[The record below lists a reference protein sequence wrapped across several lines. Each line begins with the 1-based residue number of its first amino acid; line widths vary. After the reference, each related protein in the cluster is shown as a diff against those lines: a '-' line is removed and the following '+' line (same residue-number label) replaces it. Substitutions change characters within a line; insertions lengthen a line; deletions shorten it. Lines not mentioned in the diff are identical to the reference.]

1 MPSQLGVWTYSWSFS
16 DGSLQGEG
24 QFECVA
30 EGAGPGVL
38 GAYKPNPHWF
48 AYHDGTPK
56 FIKSYYNKAGGLTRQ
71 DAAWT
76 VEHFYSKIVARGYNH
91 HMNSGFLPVLP
102 LSAKWDGQPFM
113 DGPKAINRTIYTGK
127 QTRRFAPVYTKSNI
141 IILGRQ
147 ARDKH
152 RETLKNGDAFSDR
165 PEVAVD
171 LDVPGRVEGARGS
184 ARLLERPQC
193 DRRLL
198 PGVQRAGAGG
208 WRHQL
213 VCYERG
219 D

>member
-152 RETLKNGDAFSDR
+152 RESTQKWR
-165 PEVAVD
+165 
-171 LDVPGRVEGARGS
+171 RVF
-184 ARLLERPQC
+184 
-193 DRRLL
+193 
-198 PGVQRAGAGG
+198 
-208 WRHQL
+208 
-213 VCYERG
+213 
-219 D
+219 